1 MTLRYKWSH
10 STQQQSC
17 RTHHYYLLKILP
29 KKYSLLCSRVIVM
42 LGRRVQSTLLR
53 LMDFSV
59 STPVFLKTNA
69 RIVFRLCGIA
79 EVVILCWSGDDFCA
93 CHYLLHSVSHLLSPI
108 LCGSVVSVSETPQ
121 TRFLP
126 LLSFANCSIL
136 HFLIKK
142 WLVSLPH
149 EKSTE

>member
-1 MTLRYKWSH
+1 MDG
-10 STQQQSC
+10 TQQQSC
-17 RTHHYYLLKILP
+17 RTHHYYLLKILQ

-79 EVVILCWSGDDFCA
+79 EVVILCCSGDDFCA

-121 TRFLP
+121 WGDKLDFCLFSP
-126 LLSFANCSIL
+126 LQIAAFCI
-136 HFLIKK
+136 F
-142 WLVSLPH
+142 
-149 EKSTE
+149 